1 MACSDHGAILFS
13 SKGNGDVRTPR
24 QKLRF
29 HFEAA
34 WLRSENYVAMV
45 EQEWL
50 GARQAAVGADLCC
63 KI

>member
-1 MACSDHGAILFS
+1 MACSDHGAILLS

-24 QKLRF
+24 QKPRF

-34 WLRSENYVAMV
+34 WLGSENCVAMV
-45 EQEWL
+45 ERGWL
-50 GARQAAVGADLCC
+50 GARRMAVGADLCS